1 MVIKCLKYTNP
12 EVAKKQKRAQVE
24 ARKEEKLKAVTEKR
38 VTPAEA
44 KEKLL
49 SQKKQAA
56 VSMSTMIDALEKHKQ
71 SGARL

>member
-24 ARKEEKLKAVTEKR
+24 ARKEEKLKAVTEKK
-38 VTPAEA
+38 VTPEEA
-44 KEKLL
+44 RNKLL
-49 SQKKQAA
+49 SQKKHAA
-56 VSMSTMIDALEKHKQ
+56 VSMSAMIDALEKHKR